1 MIYFFSENIDFDLDN
16 KNQIKHWLNEIIQW
30 RNFKTG
36 TINFIFCNDAFL
48 LDLNIKYLNHDTLTD
63 IITFDYSQNSFLSG
77 DIYISIERVKENAD
91 LFKKTFL
98 EELHRVMVHGILH
111 LCGLKDK
118 TEDQSKEMRNAED
131 ESLAEL
137 INH

>member
-1 MIYFFSENIDFDLDN
+1 MICFFSENIDFDLDN
-16 KNQIKHWLNEIIQW
+16 KNQIKHWLNEIIQR